1 MMQMILELTV
11 IFANPTIPNR
21 TWLTEPDINDMHES
35 MKSLREVAD
44 DELPGLT
51 DEQCFF
57 RLFTRDAPA
66 DH

>member
-1 MMQMILELTV
+1 MMLELTV

-21 TWLTEPDINDMHES
+21 TWLCQTAEDNNMFTDMRDLRDVATHE
-35 MKSLREVAD
+35 LGT
-44 DELPGLT
+44 LL